1 MNRPSPGAYGV
12 RTMDAVRWSNLVIR
26 MLLGCGLAQGLS
38 TAQAHDELR
47 GTSLTEPN
55 QSSAPNA
62 SSQPAAGGESSGWV
76 MFQTDLSKTLLTVD
90 DATSVMLTGTG
101 ATVRFRSGSSTLL
114 GRTGGELDL
123 VSGIRLDVGMSDL
136 LINRGSAV
144 GSLSLPGVDRTTGSK
159 LADATLQAD
168 MLAVGP
174 ITLTAMGGGRG
185 AMLDLANNSGASSSS
200 PIAVAGAGASI
211 KIDER
216 TSIRGSTLTSVE
228 PVGGAPYLEAKVEA
242 ALRLRNNAEISI
254 GWQHL
259 SGTLPVLDR
268 RGDVHRNALT
278 LEYKLAF

>member
-1 MNRPSPGAYGV
+1 
-12 RTMDAVRWSNLVIR
+12 MDAVRWSQSVIR
-26 MLLGCGLAQGLS
+26 FTLGCGLALAFGYAPLAPRAFASDALGGDAFGSSGL
-38 TAQAHDELR
+38 L
-47 GTSLTEPN
+47 EPN
-55 QSSAPNA
+55 QPPSAP
-62 SSQPAAGGESSGWV
+62 SPQPRADIDTSGWV
-76 MFQTDLSKTLLTVD
+76 IFQTDLSKTLLTVD
-90 DATSVMLTGTG
+90 EATSVMLTGTG

-123 VSGIRLDVGMSDL
+123 ISGVRLDVGMSDL

-144 GSLSLPGVDRTTGSK
+144 GSLTLPGIDRTTGSK

-168 MLAVGP
+168 VLAFGP

-185 AMLDLANNSGASSSS
+185 AMLDSASNTGASSSS
-200 PIAVAGAGASI
+200 PIAVAGGGATI
-211 KIDER
+211 KLDQR

-242 ALRLRNNAEISI
+242 AFRLRNNAEISI

-268 RGDVHRNALT
+268 RGDVRRNALT
-278 LEYKLAF
+278 FEYRLAF

>member
-1 MNRPSPGAYGV
+1 
-12 RTMDAVRWSNLVIR
+12 
-26 MLLGCGLAQGLS
+26 
-38 TAQAHDELR
+38 
-47 GTSLTEPN
+47 
-55 QSSAPNA
+55 
-62 SSQPAAGGESSGWV
+62 
-76 MFQTDLSKTLLTVD
+76 MFQTDLAKTRFTVD
-90 DATSVMLTGTG
+90 EATSVMLTGTG

-123 VSGIRLDVGMSDL
+123 VSGLRLDVGMSDL

-144 GSLSLPGVDRTTGSK
+144 GSLSLPGVDRTAGSK

-185 AMLDLANNSGASSSS
+185 AMLDSASNTGASSSS
-200 PIAVAGAGASI
+200 PIAVAGAGASV
-211 KIDER
+211 KLDER
-216 TSIRGSTLTSVE
+216 TVIRGSTLTSVE

-242 ALRLRNNAEISI
+242 AFRLRNNAEISI

-268 RGDVHRNALT
+268 RGDVRRNALT